1 MFTATIPR
9 ATVSNRLHVLCC
21 ITCGDAKQVTL
32 RELLRF
38 MRTDWPHCCGR
49 EMMLLSEIDK
59 PQIDRS
65 Y

>member
-1 MFTATIPR
+1 MVTATIPR
-9 ATVSNRLHVLCC
+9 ATVSTRLHVLCC
-21 ITCGDAKQVTL
+21 NTCGDAKQVTL

-38 MRTDWPHCCGR
+38 MRTDWPDCCGR

-59 PQIDRS
+59 PQLDPC